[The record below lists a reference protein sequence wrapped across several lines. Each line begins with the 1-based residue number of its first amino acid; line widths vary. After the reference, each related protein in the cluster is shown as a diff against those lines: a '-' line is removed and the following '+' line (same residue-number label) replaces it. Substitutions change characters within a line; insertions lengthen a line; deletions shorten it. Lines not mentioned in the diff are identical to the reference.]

1 LPVREGAFMAAFV
14 RSFSLA
20 LLVGLFLFNAG
31 TGFAAPKRIVST
43 SLCGDAYVW
52 ALIAPQ
58 NILSLS
64 WQADSALSAAPK
76 TLRSPHLGIARVE
89 RLAALAPDL
98 VVMGPGDPPRAAR
111 AAGQAG
117 ASIFTLNWS
126 ENLDGVYENLNAL
139 GKASGRA
146 AEAQQVVRSLQARL
160 DRLAQR
166 KNKRPLRVLYL
177 TPNGT
182 SAAEGVFVDQAILA
196 AGGINHGRALGIKG
210 WGRVPLEKLL
220 LDPPDLILT
229 SFFYE
234 GYASV
239 NNLRSRHP
247 LMQKILN
254 TVPVGNISAK
264 NWVCAGPLLVDAIEE
279 IANAMDALAV
289 GGGS

>member
-1 LPVREGAFMAAFV
+1 MAAFV
-14 RSFSLA
+14 RNSSLA
-20 LLVGLFLFNAG
+20 LLASLFLFSAG

-52 ALIAPQ
+52 TLIAPQ
-58 NILSLS
+58 DILTLS

-76 TLRSPHLGIARVE
+76 ALQSRHLGMARVE

-98 VVMGPGDPPRAAR
+98 VVMGPGDPPRAGR

-126 ENLDGVYENLNAL
+126 ESLGGVYENLNAL
-139 GKASGRA
+139 GKAAGRA
-146 AEAQQVVRSLQARL
+146 AEAQLVVRSLQARL

-166 KNKRPLRVLYL
+166 KNKRPLRLLYL
-177 TPNGT
+177 TPNST
-182 SAAEGVFVDQAILA
+182 SAGAGVFIDQAILA
-196 AGGINHGRALGIKG
+196 AGGINHGRTLGIKG
-210 WGRVPLEKLL
+210 WGRVPLEKLV

-239 NNLRSRHP
+239 NTLRSRHP

-254 TVPVGNISAK
+254 TVPVANISAK